1 MTNEDESAL
10 KLETRF
16 SINIIVM
23 PLKSNHK
30 VRVFSPFALVNFAEK
45 SIVGRFSS
53 HCLAIKS

>member
-1 MTNEDESAL
+1 MTNEDESTL

-16 SINIIVM
+16 

>member
-16 SINIIVM
+16 PIVM

-53 HCLAIKS
+53 YSLAIKS